1 LLSLLG
7 KEGESEFV
15 LLRQHTRVK
24 SFASDRRILLLYD
37 KAMSAKFI
45 KYKGTNEIDV
55 IFESDLQSVP
65 SIAASQRQMYQRN
78 MSSSL

>member
-1 LLSLLG
+1 MSLLG